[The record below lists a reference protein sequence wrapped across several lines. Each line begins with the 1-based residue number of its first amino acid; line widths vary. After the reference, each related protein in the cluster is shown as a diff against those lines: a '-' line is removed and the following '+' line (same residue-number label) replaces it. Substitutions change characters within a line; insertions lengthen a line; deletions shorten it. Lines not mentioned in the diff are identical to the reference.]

1 MFGAIF
7 GYGVI
12 LLLTKTLPNLA
23 GVGGPF
29 GPQENSIVQAS
40 ATGAGG
46 MAGVFVAGLPAMYRL
61 GLLSDD
67 PKSDFPRILT
77 ITIICAFFGL
87 FAAVPLRKFFI
98 INVAR
103 ELNMV
108 FPTPTATALAIRS
121 MHAVGSGAADAMKK
135 IKALAT
141 PSWVPSST
149 LSFLSTRTASSTTG
163 TSSPG
168 STPVSPD
175 MNTARLCCIQHADE
189 REQGRT
195 TPAGR

>member
-77 ITIICAFFGL
+77 ITII
-87 FAAVPLRKFFI
+87 
-98 INVAR
+98 
-103 ELNMV
+103 
-108 FPTPTATALAIRS
+108 
-121 MHAVGSGAADAMKK
+121 
-135 IKALAT
+135 
-141 PSWVPSST
+141 
-149 LSFLSTRTASSTTG
+149 
-163 TSSPG
+163 
-168 STPVSPD
+168 
-175 MNTARLCCIQHADE
+175 
-189 REQGRT
+189 
-195 TPAGR
+195 

>member
-7 GYGVI
+7 GYGI
-12 LLLTKTLPNLA
+12 ITLFTKLLP
-23 GVGGPF
+23 GVPLIGMKF
-29 GPQENSIVQAS
+29 GPQENSIIQAS

-46 MAGVFVAGLPAMYRL
+46 MSGVFVAGLPAMYRL
-61 GLLSDD
+61 GLLSED

-103 ELNMV
+103 ELNLV

-121 MHAVGSGAADAMKK
+121 MHAVGSGASDAMRK
-135 IKALAT
+135 IKALGF
-141 PSWVPSST
+141 
-149 LSFLSTRTASSTTG
+149 SFLGALTHIVVSQYANGILHEWHLFTWFYAWFVLRPPPCPPDRRLDSFFYLTRIT
-163 TSSPG
+163 
-168 STPVSPD
+168 D
-175 MNTARLCCIQHADE
+175 CM
-189 REQGRT
+189 
-195 TPAGR
+195 

>member
-135 IKALAT
+135 IKALGY
-141 PSWVPSST
+141 
-149 LSFLSTRTASSTTG
+149 SFVGAFVHIV
-163 TSSPG
+163 
-168 STPVSPD
+168 VS
-175 MNTARLCCIQHADE
+175 QYAD
-189 REQGRT
+189 GILHNWHFF
-195 TPAGR
+195 AWIHSCKS